1 MKLNPDIKHVQ
12 MIQEKLKANGG
23 HCPCMP
29 TKTKDTICPCKYM
42 RELSVCRCGLY
53 VQGGNNEKL

>member
-1 MKLNPDIKHVQ
+1 MKLNTDIKHVQ
-12 MIQEKLKANGG
+12 LIQEKLKGNDGY
-23 HCPCMP
+23 CPCMP

-53 VQGGNNEKL
+53 VK